1 MKIHGKKRV
10 YGVTVAK
17 VDENLREIPGTEFE
31 IKCDMIIVST
41 GLIPRVELLER
52 SGVNLD
58 PATRSVVVNE
68 LLETSTSGVYVAGNA
83 LIINDLADSAAVQ
96 GELAAK
102 SAVDFVQNGKDS
114 SVCWKSVIKGRNIR
128 CVVPQLVSCQRDVS
142 FYGRVVQPEENVYLK
157 IPEIQAQF
165 HHLKVKPPEMFT
177 FNINKNKLEKLK
189 DNKITVAIE
198 HIK

>member
-1 MKIHGKKRV
+1 M
-10 YGVTVAK
+10 
-17 VDENLREIPGTEFE
+17 
-31 IKCDMIIVST
+31 
-41 GLIPRVELLER
+41 LER

-58 PATRSVVVNE
+58 SATKSVVVND
-68 LLETSTSGVYVAGNA
+68 LLETSTSGVYAAGNA

-102 SAVDFVQNGKDS
+102 SAVDFVQNWRDS

-157 IPEIQAQF
+157 IPEIQVQF